1 MTTTF
6 FPPFGDNRLENAV
19 NFAVNSNPVAFAARA
34 FFLTAPEA
42 LVTPLGVLGDLV
54 LARAKLPDNLF
65 VPDRT
70 VSLPLQ
76 VGDRVSAPS
85 RQVPGSSLFGAYIVR
100 MVPQTAG
107 SINVWDGG
115 FVTYDPLSDLEP
127 QSLRN
132 LGG

>member
-42 LVTPLGVLGDLV
+42 LVTPLGILGDLV
-54 LARAKLPDNLF
+54 LARARLPDNLF
-65 VPDRT
+65 LPDRT

-76 VGDRVSAPS
+76 VGDRVSSPS
-85 RQVPGSSLFGAYIVR
+85 RQVAGSELFGAYIIA
-100 MVPQTAG
+100 MVPGTDF
-107 SINVWDGG
+107 SINVWDV
-115 FVTYDPLSDLEP
+115 FFITTDPLSDLQP
-127 QSLRN
+127 QSLRA
-132 LGG
+132 LQ